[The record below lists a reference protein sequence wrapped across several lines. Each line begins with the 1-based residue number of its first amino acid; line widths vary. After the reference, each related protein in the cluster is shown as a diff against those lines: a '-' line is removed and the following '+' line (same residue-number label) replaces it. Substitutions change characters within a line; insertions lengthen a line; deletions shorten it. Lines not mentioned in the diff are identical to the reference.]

1 MTAAALLA
9 PANPSSPNGLAPNLS
24 GVNRLLLRKRRAMSN
39 SSKHPRVRR
48 AGDGA
53 VARIEVACR
62 QAVAGKLAARALA
75 RWVDGFG
82 VSETE
87 FRLLWQL
94 FVAAESPELRP
105 CTLFD
110 QAELAVRLAAS
121 PAQVSGVVE
130 RLRSLTLIERDAQPG
145 DRRRQLWRIAPA
157 GRTLVLA
164 VVAAVGSQP
173 HVGPAGKDAA

>member
-1 MTAAALLA
+1 
-9 PANPSSPNGLAPNLS
+9 LAPNLS
-24 GVNRLLLRKRRAMSN
+24 GVNLFVLRPFRAMPS
-39 SSKHPRVRR
+39 SSKHSRR
-48 AGDGA
+48 RSAGA
-53 VARIEVACR
+53 VTRIEAACR
-62 QAVAGKLAARALA
+62 QAVAGKLAARELA
-75 RWVDGFG
+75 GWVDGFG

-94 FVAAESPELRP
+94 FLAAETASYRP
-105 CTLFD
+105 GALFD

-130 RLRSLTLIERDAQPG
+130 RLRSLALIERDVQPG
-145 DRRRQLWRIAPA
+145 DRRRQVWRLAPA

-164 VVAAVGSQP
+164 VVAAVDTQP